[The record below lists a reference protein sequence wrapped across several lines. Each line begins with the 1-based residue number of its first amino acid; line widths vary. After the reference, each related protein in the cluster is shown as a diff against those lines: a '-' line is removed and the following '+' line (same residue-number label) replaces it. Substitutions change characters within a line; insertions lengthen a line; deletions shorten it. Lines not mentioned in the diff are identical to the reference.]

1 MAGVDLNLEV
11 NGKQVRAWVRPDRS
25 LLAFLREDL
34 GLLGTREACGKG
46 DCGSCTVLIDGKPVL
61 SCIMLAFQADGRRVT
76 TIEGVG
82 DGEKLDIVQRCF
94 VEKGAI
100 QCGFCTPAMI
110 LVARAL
116 LAEDPT
122 PSRGRIREAISG
134 VLCRCTGYKKI
145 VDAIEAASEADS
157 QAKDGAA

>member
-11 NGKQVRAWVRPDRS
+11 NGKPVRARVRPDRS

-34 GLLGTREACGKG
+34 GLVGAREGCGRG
-46 DCGSCTVLIDGKPVL
+46 DCGSCTVLVDGKPVL
-61 SCIMLAFQADGRRVT
+61 SCILLAFQADGRRVT

-82 DGEKLDIVQRCF
+82 EGEKLDIVQRCF

-110 LVARAL
+110 LVAKAL
-116 LAEDPT
+116 LAEDPKPT
-122 PSRGRIREAISG
+122 RGRIREAISG

-145 VDAIEAASEADS
+145 VDAIEAAS
-157 QAKDGAA
+157 QAKDGAP

>member
-11 NGKQVRAWVRPDRS
+11 NGKPVRARVRPDRS

-34 GLLGTREACGKG
+34 GLVGAREGCGRG
-46 DCGSCTVLIDGKPVL
+46 DCGSCTVLVDGKPVL
-61 SCIMLAFQADGRRVT
+61 SCILLAFQADGRRVT

-82 DGEKLDIVQRCF
+82 EGEKLDIVQRCF

-110 LVARAL
+110 LVAKAL
-116 LAEDPT
+116 LAEDPRPT
-122 PSRGRIREAISG
+122 RGRIREAISG

-145 VDAIEAASEADS
+145 VDAIEAAS
-157 QAKDGAA
+157 QTKDGAP